1 MRQRPAGNT
10 RLILAEKKKRFFD
23 VQAVGGF
30 PGDNGRNAGRRRRHL
45 CADNTNSMGIPV
57 DQVFAIVLFKTDN
70 PSFIL
75 FLEGIHIF

>member
-10 RLILAEKKKRFFD
+10 RLILAEFCFFD

-45 CADNTNSMGIPV
+45 CADKTNSIGIPV